1 MPRFESH
8 CKNLN
13 AITTPFKLW
22 AYCVARGKNLSKPRD
37 LPLKIPAETDD
48 YLILLATLG
57 KLGFTR
63 TDVAVEI
70 LVRETHRLDNEKFHE
85 RRLPKPKSDPDASAN
100 TH

>member
-1 MPRFESH
+1 
-8 CKNLN
+8 
-13 AITTPFKLW
+13 
-22 AYCVARGKNLSKPRD
+22 VAKPKNLSKPRD

-70 LVRETHRLDNEKFHE
+70 LVREAHRLDNEKFHE
-85 RRLPKPKSDPDASAN
+85 RRVPKAKPDASAN
-100 TH
+100 SR